1 MYFIHNSL
9 KGKLFPES
17 LNRFANMKLIYQFFE
32 WCFLFLQ
39 KTRAQTLLPVTAAMI
54 DKAEYNISEDIFRF
68 DGIDI
73 HQVRQ

>member
-1 MYFIHNSL
+1 
-9 KGKLFPES
+9 
-17 LNRFANMKLIYQFFE
+17 MKLIFGL
-32 WCFLFLQ
+32 CFLFLQ

-73 HQVRQ
+73 HQVR